1 MLHISHLHQLDP
13 LADSGVVPEVDEHVG
28 VEGEHETERD
38 HKDCQEYHSE
48 VGLLHCLGPTNKIA
62 DTFFPDQSLPQKALP
77 NILD

>member
-1 MLHISHLHQLDP
+1 MEPFPGFFFKIKPCYNHTIVINIYLVLHISHLHQLDP

-48 VGLLHCLGPTNKIA
+48 VGFLHCL
-62 DTFFPDQSLPQKALP
+62 
-77 NILD
+77 